1 MQNSTVTSDRA
12 PLRRVLVVGGGTA
25 GWMAAAA
32 LSRVSGN
39 GVTRI
44 ELIESDEI
52 GTVGVGEATIPPI
65 QAFNALI
72 GVDEAEFM
80 RRTQATFKLGIEFVD
95 WAALGDRYLH
105 PFGAFGM
112 DVDAVP
118 FAQAWLR
125 AHGQGFAERLDAY
138 NLSAMAARGGRM
150 CLPSGDPRQVLSSL
164 KHAYHFD
171 AGLYARFLREV
182 AEARGVTR
190 HEGKV
195 ADVVRAASSGHVEA
209 VVLTDGRR
217 LEADFFVDCSGF
229 RGLLIQ
235 EALQADYEDW
245 SEWLPCDR
253 ALAMPTRNVGPATP
267 FTRAT
272 ARQAGWTWRIPLQH
286 RTGNGHVYCSG
297 FTSDEDAL
305 LTLQEAVE
313 GEPLA
318 QARPLRFVTGRRRRQ
333 WVGNVVALGL
343 ASGFLEPLE
352 STSIHLIQAGISRL
366 MALFPDA
373 GLDPRLAAEYDR
385 LMGLQF
391 EQVRDFIVLHYK
403 ATRRDDTPFWRHVGA
418 MAVPDTLT
426 ARIELFRETGRL
438 VRGEDELFSADSWL
452 AVLIGQGVTPRS
464 WSPLADALPEAL
476 LRQRLAGMAHV
487 IGATAAAMPT
497 HDAFLARYC
506 PASA

>member
-1 MQNSTVTSDRA
+1 MNNPAKSDRT
-12 PLRRVLVVGGGTA
+12 PLRRVLIVGGGTA

-32 LSRVSGN
+32 LSRLAEN
-39 GVTRI
+39 GVTRV
-44 ELIESDEI
+44 ELIESEEI

-72 GVDEAEFM
+72 GVDEADFM

-95 WAALGDRYLH
+95 WGALGDRYLH

-112 DVDAVP
+112 DVEAVP

-125 AHGQGFAERLDAY
+125 GRAQGHADGLESY

-182 AEARGVTR
+182 AEARGVVR

-195 ADVVRAASSGHVEA
+195 ADVVRSSDTGHVAA
-209 VVLTDGRR
+209 VLLDDGRR
-217 LEADFFVDCSGF
+217 VEADFFVDCSGF
-229 RGLLIQ
+229 RGLLI
-235 EALQADYEDW
+235 EGALQAGYEDW

-253 ALAMPTRNVGPATP
+253 ALAMPTRNVGPTTP
-267 FTRAT
+267 YTRAT
-272 ARQAGWTWRIPLQH
+272 ARHAGWTWRIPLRH

-305 LTLQEAVE
+305 ATLHGAVE
-313 GEPLA
+313 GEALA
-318 QARPLRFVTGRRRRQ
+318 EARPLRFVTGRRRRQ

-385 LMGLQF
+385 LMSLQF
-391 EQVRDFIVLHYK
+391 EQVRDFIILHYK
-403 ATRRDDTPFWRHVGA
+403 ATRRDDAPFWRHVGA
-418 MAVPDTLT
+418 MAVPDSLA
-426 ARIELFRETGRL
+426 ARIDLFRETGRL
-438 VRGEDELFSADSWL
+438 MRGEDELFSADSWL
-452 AVLIGQGVTPRS
+452 AVLIGQGVLPRS
-464 WSPLADALPEAL
+464 WSPLADALPEPL
-476 LRQRLAGMAHV
+476 LRQRLKGMAHV
-487 IGATAAAMPT
+487 IAATAAAMPM
-497 HDAFLARYC
+497 HDDFLARHC